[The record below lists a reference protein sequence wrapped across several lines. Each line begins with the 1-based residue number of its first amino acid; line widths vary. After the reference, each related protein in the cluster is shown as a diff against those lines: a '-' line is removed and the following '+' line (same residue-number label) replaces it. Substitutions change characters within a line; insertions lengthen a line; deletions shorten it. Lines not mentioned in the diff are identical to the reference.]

1 MCTAQKPKKQF
12 DYKAYIEGRLAGKY
26 VVIYKEDTQSIASKD
41 EIQAV
46 QDAIAAVSDSNDIA
60 TTIIQND
67 VAIASKCFDPDESHR
82 FKPADA
88 MVHSAEILTIT
99 ASLFG
104 AKVLSIANS
113 VIAKGNIT
121 AESSRAGP
129 LHVLHD

>member
-26 VVIYKEDTQSIASKD
+26 VVIYKEDTQSIMVD
-41 EIQAV
+41 ENLKIQEI
-46 QDAIAAVSDSNDIA
+46 IAETANSDDVSVPD
-60 TTIIQND
+60 IQND
-67 VAIASKCFDPDESHR
+67 VAIASKCYDPDESQR
-82 FKPADA
+82 FQPADA

-104 AKVLSIANS
+104 AKVLTIANS

-129 LHVLHD
+129 